1 MEIKYAT
8 CGIHDYRLKVEPL
21 GVKCSRC
28 RVNEAVVD
36 IKYARQKLCKD
47 CFNEFFINRVRRTV
61 EKYRMFRPG
70 ERVAVAVSG
79 GKDSVALLHALK
91 KAFPE
96 QDIVAIHINLGIAYY
111 SDHLEEV
118 VRKLTSMLDVPL
130 EIYNLKDREGYTIDD
145 FLRTRYGRKM
155 CSVCGIVKRNI
166 FSRLSAE
173 VDADVVATGHNLDD
187 TVGTMFASFFAGD
200 FESISRLKPVLKP
213 LVPGQP
219 RKIKPLITTPERE
232 NLIYVVLNELPV
244 QSCSCPHA
252 LGASVSYYKQILDR
266 MEERNPNVKHQL
278 LSVFTK
284 KLIPMYEFYKK
295 HEHEEEKREEE
306 VLQSCKICGQPTSSP
321 DGICSKC
328 RRVMEL
334 QKVMNRPLILEMEPE
349 SARKM
354 IEEGAVVLDVR
365 SPEQYASEHIEGA
378 INIPRERFDNLDRD
392 RQLKKTIREW
402 KGKNILVYCNT
413 GTDSYAVT
421 VKLRNRGYK
430 AYNLKGGIEAWKKAG
445 FPILQPAASD

>member
-1 MEIKYAT
+1 MEIRYAT

-28 RVNEAVVD
+28 RANEAVVD
-36 IKYARQKLCKD
+36 IKYARQKLCRD
-47 CFNEFFINRVRRTV
+47 CFNEFFINRVRKTV
-61 EKYRMFRPG
+61 EKYKMFKPG

-118 VRKLTSMLDVPL
+118 VRKLADMLDVPL
-130 EIYNLKDREGYTIDD
+130 EVYNLKEREGYTIDD
-145 FLRTRYGRKM
+145 FLRTRYGKKM

-166 FSRLSAE
+166 FSRLSSE
-173 VDADVVATGHNLDD
+173 VEADVVATGHNLDD
-187 TVGTMFASFFAGD
+187 TVGTMFSAFFAGD
-200 FESISRLKPVLKP
+200 FESIARLKPVLKP

-284 KLIPMYEFYKK
+284 KLIPMYEFYRKAQ
-295 HEHEEEKREEE
+295 EEEKKSLEEE
-306 VLQSCKICGQPTSSP
+306 IRACKICGQPTSSP

-334 QKVMNRPLILEMEPE
+334 QKVIDKPLILEVEPRQAFELMEN
-349 SARKM
+349 
-354 IEEGAVVLDVR
+354 GAAVIDVR
-365 SPEQYASEHIEGA
+365 SPQQYEKEHLEGA
-378 INIPRERFDNLDRD
+378 INIPRGRFDDMDRD
-392 RQLKKTIREW
+392 RQLRKQMRELR
-402 KGKNILVYCNT
+402 GRDILVYCNS

-421 VKLRNRGYK
+421 VKLRNRGYR
-430 AYNLKGGIEAWKKAG
+430 AYNLKGGIETWKKLNL
-445 FPILQPAASD
+445 PLVQPAG